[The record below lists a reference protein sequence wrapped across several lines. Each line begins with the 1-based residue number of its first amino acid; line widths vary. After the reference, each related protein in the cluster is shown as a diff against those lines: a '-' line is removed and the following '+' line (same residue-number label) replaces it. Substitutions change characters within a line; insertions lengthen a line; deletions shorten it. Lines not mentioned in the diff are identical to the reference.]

1 MQNEMKNHTYAWRNL
16 WRNRRRTFITVASIF
31 FAVFFALIMRSLQLG
46 TYDYMFKNIIE
57 SYSGYIQVQNPE
69 FWEDKVV
76 DNTLHPDE
84 DLISTLNA
92 DRNVQELIPR
102 FESFALASS
111 GSRTKVVMIMGVD
124 PEKENLLSDVKNK
137 LVKYRLTEAAIDSMA
152 LENIPRN
159 IMRNLKLFS
168 GSSYSSEGKLQT
180 ELDIKDQDTSDI
192 MPLIRKHAGIRNGY
206 FSEDNPG
213 ALVGN
218 RLAQYLGL
226 SRGDTIVLL
235 GQGYHGTTAAGK
247 FAIDG
252 IIRVP
257 APDLDNKIVYLP
269 VTRCQELY
277 NAPGRLTALVLH
289 IKDNSDR
296 AIEQTIKRLSSRIDS
311 TYRLMGW
318 KEMNETIVNQMD
330 ADNKGGMIMIGI
342 LYLVIA
348 FGVFGTVLMMTAERK
363 REMGVL
369 ISIGMQK
376 SKMAIIM
383 LYEMLFI
390 GIMGIS
396 AGVAVAIP
404 IIIYGHHHPIVF
416 SSKLAKMWEDY
427 GFEPVMVFQWIDKYF
442 IWQSV
447 VVAII
452 VLIAAMYPVFKIFR
466 LKEVEALKA

>member
-1 MQNEMKNHTYAWRNL
+1 MKNYTYAWRNL
-16 WRNRRRTFITVASIF
+16 WRNRRRTFITTASIF

-76 DNTLHPDE
+76 DNTMLPDE

-92 DRNVQELIPR
+92 DRNVLDLIPR

-111 GSRTKVVMIMGVD
+111 GSRTKGVLIMGID

-137 LVKYRLTEAAIDSMA
+137 LVKYRLTETAIDS
-152 LENIPRN
+152 LTREDIPRN
-159 IMRNLKLFS
+159 TLRNLMLFS
-168 GSSYSSEGKLQT
+168 GSSYSGDGKLQT
-180 ELDIKDQDTSDI
+180 ELGIKDKDTSHI
-192 MPLIRKHAGIRNGY
+192 MPLIRKHAGVRNGY
-206 FSEDNPG
+206 FSQDSPG

-247 FAIDG
+247 YAIDG
-252 IIRVP
+252 IVRLP

-296 AIEQTIKRLSSRIDS
+296 AIEQTVERLMNRIDS

-318 KEMNETIVNQMD
+318 KEMNDTIVNQMD
-330 ADNKGGMIMIGI
+330 ADNKSGMIMIGI

-348 FGVFGTVLMMTAERK
+348 FGVFGTVLMMTAERR

-369 ISIGMQK
+369 ISIGMRR

-383 LYEMLFI
+383 LYEMLLI
-390 GIMGIS
+390 GIMGIIS
-396 AGVAVAIP
+396 GVAVSLP
-404 IIIYGHHHPIVF
+404 VIIYGYHHPIIF
-416 SSKLAKMWEDY
+416 SSKMAKMWEDY
-427 GFEPVMVFQWIDKYF
+427 GFEPVMAFQWIDTYF
-442 IWQSV
+442 IWQSA

-452 VLIAAMYPVFKIFR
+452 VLIAAMYPVFKIYR
-466 LKEVEALKA
+466 LKEVQALKA

>member
-1 MQNEMKNHTYAWRNL
+1 MKNYTYAWRNL
-16 WRNRRRTFITVASIF
+16 WRNRRRTFITAASIF

-76 DNTLHPDE
+76 DNTMLPDE
-84 DLISTLNA
+84 DLISTLKA
-92 DRNVQELIPR
+92 DKNVLELIPR

-111 GSRTKVVMIMGVD
+111 GSRTKGVMIMGIN

-137 LVKYRLTEAAIDSMA
+137 LVKYRLTEAAIDS
-152 LENIPRN
+152 LTREDIPRN
-159 IMRNLKLFS
+159 TLRNLKLFS
-168 GSSYSSEGKLQT
+168 GSSYSGDGKLQT
-180 ELDIKDQDTSDI
+180 ELGIRDKDTSHI
-192 MPLIRKHAGIRNGY
+192 MPLFRKHAGVQNGY
-206 FSEDNPG
+206 FSQDSQG

-247 FAIDG
+247 YAIDG
-252 IIRVP
+252 IVRLP

-296 AIEQTIKRLSSRIDS
+296 AIEQTVERLMSRIDS

-318 KEMNETIVNQMD
+318 KEMNDTIVNQMD
-330 ADNKGGMIMIGI
+330 ADNKSGMIMIGI

-348 FGVFGTVLMMTAERK
+348 FGVFGTVLMMTAERR

-369 ISIGMQK
+369 ISIGMRK

-383 LYEMLFI
+383 LYEMLLI
-390 GIMGIS
+390 GIMGIMS
-396 AGVAVAIP
+396 GVAVSLP
-404 IIIYGHHHPIVF
+404 VIIYGYHHPIVF
-416 SSKLAKMWEDY
+416 SSKMAKMWEDY
-427 GFEPVMVFQWIDKYF
+427 GFEPVMAFQWIDTYF
-442 IWQSV
+442 IWQSL

-452 VLIAAMYPVFKIFR
+452 VLIAAMYPVFRIYR